1 MIPPTWANALQV
13 LFLGDFS
20 WSYKSRYVSHPEETF
35 EEKGSLG
42 ERLDNEC
49 VSEFSSFEIAA
60 KTDKKL
66 LRGLNL
72 GAYVKKVS
80 LESE

>member
-1 MIPPTWANALQV
+1 MRE
-13 LFLGDFS
+13 S
-20 WSYKSRYVSHPEETF
+20 
-35 EEKGSLG
+35 
-42 ERLDNEC
+42 LDNEC
-49 VSEFSSFEIAA
+49 VSEFSSFEASA
-60 KTDKKL
+60 KTEKKL